1 MTDLSQATHP
11 GVTLPRQLVRVAG
24 WCAYAS
30 GIVSIFGILFL
41 VAFFTTFIGPL
52 GTLNDIAVVIQYG
65 LMLPIAVAL
74 HQALRPHGPTLSLVA
89 LLLGV
94 AGMIA
99 VIVLQVLLVVNVLP
113 FDQQIG
119 MVSVGFLVVLAWFVM
134 VRYLGRSSAILPKS
148 MLLHVLAGLYFG
160 YPIWAFALGRRLRMS
175 GLN

>member
-99 VIVLQVLLVVNVLP
+99 VIVLQVLLVANVLP

-119 MVSVGFLVVLAWFVM
+119 MVSAGFLVVLAWFVM

-148 MLLHVLAGLYFG
+148 MLLYVLAGLYFG
-160 YPIWAFALGRRLRMS
+160 YPFWAFSLGRRLLR
-175 GLN
+175 